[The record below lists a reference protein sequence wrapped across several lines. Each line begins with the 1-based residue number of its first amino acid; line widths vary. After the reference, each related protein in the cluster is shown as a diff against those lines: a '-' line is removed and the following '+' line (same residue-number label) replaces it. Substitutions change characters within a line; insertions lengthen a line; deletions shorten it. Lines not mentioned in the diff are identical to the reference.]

1 MLLQH
6 VDTVVEVAKTSSEVI
21 LVSCSC
27 LVGVVPGFARKL
39 EEVVHTGTQRI
50 SRHEG
55 RVTSMQHVCI
65 PMLDTRFIPLYM
77 LVAARQ

>member
-50 SRHEG
+50 SRHAA
-55 RVTSMQHVCI
+55 RVTSMKHVSI

-77 LVAARQ
+77 LVAAKQ